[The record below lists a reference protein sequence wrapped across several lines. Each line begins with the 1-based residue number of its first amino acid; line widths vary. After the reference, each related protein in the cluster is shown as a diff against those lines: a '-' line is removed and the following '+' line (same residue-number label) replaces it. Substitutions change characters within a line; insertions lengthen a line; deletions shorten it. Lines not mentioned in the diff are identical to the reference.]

1 MRWDNLF
8 DDLESQLEGG
18 LRADEA
24 DLLVEE
30 ERLRLA
36 RLSLRERLAAL
47 IHAGLGTPVRLLLV
61 SGQTADLTPATLGRD
76 WISGELV
83 TEGVARHHAIVP
95 FAGLQGVALTREQ
108 VSTSIVPAARGAAPE
123 GEGLS
128 ARLGLGYVLRDLC
141 RRRSP
146 VNVALTVGGSVHG
159 TVDRVGRDH
168 LDIAVHEAGLPR
180 RESSVSYY
188 RVIPLTVIEMVR
200 TG

>member
-36 RLSLRERLAAL
+36 RLSLRERLSAL
-47 IHAGLGTPVRLLLV
+47 MQEGGAVRLLLV

-76 WISGELV
+76 WVSGELATV
-83 TEGVARHHAIVP
+83 GTARHHAIVP
-95 FAGLQGVALTREQ
+95 FSALQGVVLTRAQ
-108 VSTSIVPAARGAAPE
+108 VSNSIVPSARAATAE

-141 RRRSP
+141 RRRSA
-146 VNVALTVGGSVHG
+146 VTISFTAGGTAHG

-168 LDIAVHEAGLPR
+168 LDLAVHEAGVPR

-188 RVIPLTVIEMVR
+188 RVIPLSVVEMVR